1 MKNLWTLEG
10 KFALVTGG
18 TKGIGL
24 AIAEE
29 FLRLGAEVMIVAR
42 DQELVNAYVN
52 GWIKKGFSAFGV
64 AADLSDED
72 GRKIIFNE
80 VEKIWGGLD
89 ILINNVGTNIRL
101 KTVNYSPNKLQKII
115 NTNLVSTFDMC
126 RLSHPFLKL
135 SSQAS
140 IVNIS
145 SVAGMTHVKTGSPYA
160 LTKAAI
166 NQLTKNLAVEW
177 ASEKIR
183 VNAVAPWYIKTPLA
197 EQVLQNEEYLNS
209 VLDRTPLNRI
219 GEAQEVATT
228 VAFLCMQAS
237 SYITGQ
243 CLAVDGGFSVNG
255 FS

>member
-1 MKNLWTLEG
+1 MKNLWNLEG

-29 FLRLGAEVMIVAR
+29 FLRLKAQIMIVAR
-42 DQELVNAYVN
+42 DEELVENCVEK
-52 GWIKKGFSAFGV
+52 WQKKGFSAFGIS
-64 AADLSDED
+64 ADLTKDED
-72 GRKIIFNE
+72 RKQVFNE
-80 VEKIWGGLD
+80 VEKVWSGLD
-89 ILINNVGTNIRL
+89 ILVNNVGTNIRL
-101 KTVNYSPNKLQKII
+101 KTVNYSLSKFHKII
-115 NTNLVSTFDMC
+115 DTNLTSTFEMC

-145 SVAGMTHVKTGSPYA
+145 SVAGLVHVKSGSPYG

-177 ASEKIR
+177 ASDKIR
-183 VNAVAPWYIKTPLA
+183 VNAVAPWYINTPLA
-197 EQVLQNEEYLNS
+197 EQVLQDKKYLSS
-209 VLDRTPLNRI
+209 VLDRTPLGRI
-219 GEAQEVATT
+219 GEPSEVAAT
-228 VAFLCMQAS
+228 VAFLCMNAA

-243 CLAVDGGFSVNG
+243 CLAVDGGFSVYG
-255 FS
+255 F

>member
-1 MKNLWTLEG
+1 MKNFWTLEG

-72 GRKIIFNE
+72 DRKIIFNE

-101 KTVNYSPNKLQKII
+101 KTVNYSPNKFQKII

>member
-1 MKNLWTLEG
+1 MKNLWNLED
-10 KFALVTGG
+10 KLALITGG

-42 DQELVNAYVN
+42 NEEMVKSCVKKWQE
-52 GWIKKGFSAFGV
+52 KGLPVFGIP
-64 AADLSDED
+64 ADLSKDED
-72 GRKIIFNE
+72 RKRVFNE
-80 VEKIWGGLD
+80 VEKVWSGLD
-89 ILINNVGTNIRL
+89 ILVNNVGTNIRL
-101 KTVNYSPNKLQKII
+101 KTVNYSLSKFQKII
-115 NTNLVSTFDMC
+115 DTNLTSTFEMC

-135 SSQAS
+135 SEQAS

-145 SVAGMTHVKTGSPYA
+145 SVAGLVHVKSGSPYG

-177 ASEKIR
+177 ASENIR

-197 EQVLQNEEYLNS
+197 EQVLQGKEYLES
-209 VLDRTPLNRI
+209 VLERTPLNRI
-219 GEAQEVATT
+219 GEPSEVAST
-228 VAFLCMQAS
+228 VAFLCMNAS

-243 CLAVDGGFSVNG
+243 CLAVDGGFSVYG
-255 FS
+255 F

>member
-1 MKNLWTLEG
+1 MKNLWNLEG
-10 KFALVTGG
+10 KLALVTGG

-24 AIAEE
+24 AITEE
-29 FLRLGAEVMIVAR
+29 LLRLGAEVTVVAR
-42 DQELVNAYVN
+42 GEELLNTYVD
-52 GWIKKGFSAFGV
+52 GWQKKGFSAYGIS
-64 AADLSDED
+64 ADLSKDED
-72 GRKIIFNE
+72 RRRIFNE
-80 VEKIWGGLD
+80 VERIWGGLD
-89 ILINNVGTNIRL
+89 FLVNNVGTNIRL
-101 KTVNYSPNKLQKII
+101 KTTSYSLSKFQKII
-115 NTNLVSTFDMC
+115 DTNLTSTFEMC

-145 SVAGMTHVKTGSPYA
+145 SVAGLVHVKSGSPYG

-177 ASEKIR
+177 ASENIR

-197 EQVLQNEEYLNS
+197 EQVLQDKEYLES

-219 GEAQEVATT
+219 GEPSEVAST
-228 VAFLCMQAS
+228 VAFLCMNAS

-243 CLAVDGGFSVNG
+243 CLAVDGGFSVYG
-255 FS
+255 F